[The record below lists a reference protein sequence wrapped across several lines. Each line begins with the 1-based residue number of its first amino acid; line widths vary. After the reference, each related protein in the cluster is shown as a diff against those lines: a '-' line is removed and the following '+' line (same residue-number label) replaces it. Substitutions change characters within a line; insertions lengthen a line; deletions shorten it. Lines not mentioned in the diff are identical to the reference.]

1 METGTGTGSQRVALP
16 DGGRPVPVGV
26 KLGSTRTVIAF
37 PAPDGS
43 GLRIVRTL
51 TCLAEY
57 ENPITGEKRYAYGDD
72 AAAEYAD
79 SVEFPLRSGL
89 PGGERTERTQRFFD
103 AVVDSHGVPE
113 NSVVVY
119 ATPTTDDPAG
129 QETLRQV
136 IRRSPIGSA
145 GIERYPEA
153 LCGSI
158 PALGDGLEAV
168 ETVFLAVNLGS
179 TNLEIAAYRRGEQLS
194 PYRTGAVTGNEVDRR
209 IVTNIENE
217 TQSRVHAD
225 INTAREYKERH
236 ADFDDFEPVTEMIQ
250 QPGGGRLEFT
260 LEWSVM
266 DAVDEYLDDVV
277 DEFAGTFL
285 PALSNSNMRVY
296 RLAFDQPVVLTG
308 GMACIPGLVEEFEK
322 RVRDRTG
329 EEISATRPDRP
340 DLAATIGAYRIAA
353 RLGG

>member
-1 METGTGTGSQRVALP
+1 MDTGAGSGSRRVALP
-16 DGGRPVPVGV
+16 DGGGPVPVGV
-26 KLGSTRTVIAF
+26 KLGSTRTVLAF

-43 GLRIVRTL
+43 GLQTVRTL

-57 ENPITGEKRYAYGDD
+57 ENPITGEQRYAYGDN
-72 AAAEYAD
+72 AAAEYPE

-103 AVVDSHGVPE
+103 AVIDSHGVPE

-136 IRRSPIGSA
+136 IDWSPIGTA

-158 PALGDGLEAV
+158 PAVGSGLEAV
-168 ETVFLAVNLGS
+168 ETVFLALNLGS

-194 PYRTGAVTGNEVDRR
+194 PYRTGAVTGNEVDRT
-209 IVTNIENE
+209 IVSNIENE

-225 INTAREYKERH
+225 INTAREHKEQH
-236 ADFDDFEPVTEMIQ
+236 ADFVDFEPITDVIQ

-277 DEFAGTFL
+277 ETFAEEFL

-296 RLAFDQPVVLTG
+296 RLAFDRPIVLTG
-308 GMACIPGLVEEFEK
+308 GMACIPGLVEEFEN
-322 RVRDRTG
+322 RVREQTG
-329 EEISATRPDRP
+329 KELSATRPDRP

-353 RLGG
+353 RLAA